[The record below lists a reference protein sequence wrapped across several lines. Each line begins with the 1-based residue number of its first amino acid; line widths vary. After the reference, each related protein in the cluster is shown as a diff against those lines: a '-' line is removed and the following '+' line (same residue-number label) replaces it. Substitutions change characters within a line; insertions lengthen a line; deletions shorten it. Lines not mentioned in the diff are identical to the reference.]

1 LNKKGELTD
10 MGAYYMGDP
19 ATGVVP
25 SSASGLAVFAGWS
38 VCLVA
43 VMFFNFA

>member
-1 LNKKGELTD
+1 

-19 ATGVVP
+19 ATGNVP

>member
-1 LNKKGELTD
+1 
-10 MGAYYMGDP
+10 MGAYYMGGP
-19 ATGVVP
+19 EAGNVA

-43 VMFFNFA
+43 TMFYNLA